1 LSTIFVDFIF
11 VDFDKIPDKFIYFF
25 DIFWGNYF
33 LPTLPSWYGSHYICT
48 TVVPFILSMGTSKI
62 IKVQVLDYQ
71 AIRSTPFIIWRLR
84 LLYRHLLPN
93 VVHPKVPLRYAGF
106 TLVIS
111 SNMTFYLCD
120 KWLNYS
126 RSSRLRTE
134 SNNERV

>member
-1 LSTIFVDFIF
+1 MDLCLSILEVCN
-11 VDFDKIPDKFIYFF
+11 KHL
-25 DIFWGNYF
+25 F
-33 LPTLPSWYGSHYICT
+33 LGYVKNTNTLLQSSPAPTSHYIYT

-71 AIRSTPFIIWRLR
+71 AIWSTPFIIWRFR
-84 LLYRHLLPN
+84 LIYRHLLPN

-126 RSSRLRTE
+126 RSRLRTE
-134 SNNERV
+134 SNKERV